1 MEFVWPA
8 LSYRAWHFVAIHD
21 PIRESHVIQPSTDA
35 LLIAAQT
42 EGRWPRVRVAFEVD
56 KLDRSF
62 RNRVQELT
70 QQQVPTVV
78 NRIQLIAFSDFSDL
92 CDPTRNERC
101 FHCYMY
107 LNGVAL
113 MDEDMQAVREGDH
126 LLLRIIPRADL
137 PAAYFAAIPV
147 SATGFDEQNF
157 PRRVV
162 HNSLVPTVAP
172 WSIPH
177 NVALDTYCISLWTN
191 HGGAV
196 LQQRWFTV
204 WRVRSIIYHRVPS
217 MRVRRVHPQ
226 DAWVMIDKI
235 HSQWPDLQPRE
246 WSLMQVHGSYLLSP
260 FLARHA
266 QLVILQTPLDTP
278 HNFATVVLHR
288 ENTDAWAG
296 AIPRRVPVLL
306 ALQTPYHPPGSRAM
320 VFLSNRVG
328 GYMMPFMATFSPC
341 CQKFPLELALCRG
354 FLSGLSINHPAAPE
368 VQSLIEIVGPLVTTE
383 VTVAQEPVR
392 AQ

>member
-1 MEFVWPA
+1 M
-8 LSYRAWHFVAIHD
+8 
-21 PIRESHVIQPSTDA
+21 
-35 LLIAAQT
+35 QT

-107 LNGVAL
+107 HNGVAL

-137 PAAYFAAIPV
+137 PAAYFAAIQV

-204 WRVRSIIYHRVPS
+204 WRVRPIVYHRVPS

-266 QLVILQTPLDTP
+266 QLVILQMPLDTP

-288 ENTDAWAG
+288 ENTDAWAS
-296 AIPRRVPVLL
+296 AIPRRVSLHQLSSAFGFTDSLPS
-306 ALQTPYHPPGSRAM
+306 SRFTRNG
-320 VFLSNRVG
+320 V
-328 GYMMPFMATFSPC
+328 
-341 CQKFPLELALCRG
+341 PLEQGGGLYDAFHGDL
-354 FLSGLSINHPAAPE
+354 FTLLPELSLGVSTVPRIPVG
-368 VQSLIEIVGPLVTTE
+368 VQNQPSGSSRSSEPYRNRGPLVTME
-383 VTVAQEPVR
+383 VTAAQEPVR